1 MLPPQKILAYACA
14 HKLHFRNQL
23 VKSDSTT
30 TTTLEE
36 IIEIDSS
43 VYGYI
48 SPQRQETI
56 WKLLLLKQK

>member
-1 MLPPQKILAYACA
+1 MLPPQKILAYDCA

-56 WKLLLLKQK
+56 